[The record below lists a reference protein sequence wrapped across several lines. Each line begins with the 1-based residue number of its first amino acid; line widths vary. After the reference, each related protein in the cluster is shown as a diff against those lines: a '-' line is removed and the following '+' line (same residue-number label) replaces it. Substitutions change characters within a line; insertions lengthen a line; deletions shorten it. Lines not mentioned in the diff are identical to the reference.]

1 MKTTTLLSCTLAL
14 AVSLTTTAQK
24 LALEKTYE
32 VDRKAKRGFLDEVTT
47 NSADK
52 TTTLS
57 FVTKANNNFTGSKTT
72 VKYQN
77 YIFDKD
83 YNFVKVEEK
92 EEEYRN
98 KRYKGENYSVEGITV
113 EPNMLGK
120 MVLRKKLIEYNWS
133 WFNGGYNKKVSLLDK
148 IKPKDEEGNSYSLV
162 KKFEND
168 ETGDVIALVQV
179 VFGKGANINEL
190 IFMKIDKNLKTEIVD
205 KNTFTNGYKSL
216 VKSFVIPSEVQSND
230 DEEVSEEDISK
241 SDMCF
246 IFAGAAQGKKDKES
260 VLNYEMWRVSKE
272 GKILNKTE
280 FKVKAA
286 AWNIESCIA
295 KNGSLYFVGP
305 ANDEPSSKPADETK
319 WKYYQLAKLTGTNVD
334 YITSTNMD
342 EFEAKLKKPASQKKN
357 PSYKGKRFRFAT
369 ANVAPDGS
377 LFICGQNF
385 KEADY
390 LDILMFYFDKSGT
403 LKAQY
408 GVRPEEVNDDSKRN
422 SARQF
427 IDFNGN
433 SAYWSFFELE
443 GFRKEAGNGEK
454 PKSLIYPSISKID
467 MASGEIGDFVKFGTV
482 KDKPTYFLQ
491 NKFPFLTNPADHSQI
506 FLGVDKK
513 GDVLWFG
520 KIVME

>member
-1 MKTTTLLSCTLAL
+1 MKKLLFPAYVLLFTL
-14 AVSLTTTAQK
+14 SLNSFAQN
-24 LALEKTYE
+24 LVLEKTYE

-57 FVTKANNNFTGSKTT
+57 FVTKYAGNITGTKTK

-83 YNFVKVEEK
+83 YNFVKTEEK

-148 IKPKDEEGNSYSLV
+148 IKPKDEEGNSYSLL

-168 ETGDVIALVQV
+168 ETGEVIALVTV
-179 VFGKGANINEL
+179 VFGKGANPNEVIL
-190 IFMKIDKNLKTEIVD
+190 MKIDKNLGTEITG
-205 KNTFTNGYKSL
+205 KHTFVSYKSL
-216 VKSFVIPSEVQSND
+216 IKSFIIPAEVDAND
-230 DEEVSEEDISK
+230 DEEVSEDDISK
-241 SDMCF
+241 NDMCF
-246 IFAGAAQGKKDKES
+246 IFAGAPTGKKDKDS
-260 VLNYEMWRVSKE
+260 PLNYEMWRVSKQ
-272 GKILNKTE
+272 GKILSKLE
-280 FKVKAA
+280 FKVLAPE
-286 AWNIESCIA
+286 WSIESVIA
-295 KNGSLYFVGP
+295 KGGSLYFVGP
-305 ANDEPSSKPADETK
+305 ADDEKSSKPADERK
-319 WKYYQLAKLTGTNVD
+319 WKYYQLAKITGNKVD
-334 YITSTNMD
+334 YITTTNMD
-342 EFEAKLKKPASQKKN
+342 DFEAKLKKPASQKRN
-357 PSYKGKRFRFAT
+357 PAYKGKRFRFAT
-369 ANVAPDGS
+369 ANIGADGS

-385 KEADY
+385 KEKEYQDV
-390 LDILMFYFDKSGT
+390 LMFFFDNTGK

-408 GVRPEEVNDDSKRN
+408 GVRLDEINDDSKAN
-422 SARQF
+422 SCRQY
-427 IDFNGN
+427 IDVTAN
-433 SAYWSFFELE
+433 SVYWTVFELA

-467 MASGEIGDFVKFGTV
+467 LASGDIGEFVKFGSV

-491 NKFPFLTNPADHSQI
+491 NKYPFLINPEDHSQI
-506 FLGVDKK
+506 YLGVDKK

-520 KIVME
+520 KVALD